1 MVHYGLHADYCGW
14 ETLNGRQ
21 NTEVTVTETKPPTS
35 PTSTSVG
42 AQDDIEL
49 RLGASLVHLPII
61 RSVAASIAM
70 RADFD
75 LDSIADL
82 RLAVDEAC
90 STLITR
96 ALPDSTMTCRFTIDE
111 DQLLF
116 RGTVLSTETEAP
128 STTSFGWR
136 VLTTLADA
144 ASAWTEQHPEN
155 GQRNWIHIELAKRK
169 PAFT

>member
-1 MVHYGLHADYCGW
+1 M
-14 ETLNGRQ
+14 
-21 NTEVTVTETKPPTS
+21 TETQPPTHE
-35 PTSTSVG
+35 VG

-49 RLGASLVHLPII
+49 RLGANLVHLPVI

-75 LDSIADL
+75 LDAIADL

-96 ALPDSTMTCRFTIDE
+96 AEPGSTMVCRFTIDDAE
-111 DQLLF
+111 LRF
-116 RGTVLSTETEAP
+116 SGAVVSSAGEAP
-128 STTSFGWR
+128 STASFGWR
-136 VLTTLADA
+136 VLTTLADS
-144 ASAWTEQHPEN
+144 ASSWIEPGAHN
-155 GQRNWIHIELAKRK
+155 GQRNWVHIELAKRK

>member
-1 MVHYGLHADYCGW
+1 M
-14 ETLNGRQ
+14 
-21 NTEVTVTETKPPTS
+21 TETKPPTS
-35 PTSTSVG
+35 DVG

-96 ALPDSTMTCRFTIDE
+96 AVPGSTMVCRFTVSE
-111 DQLLF
+111 EQLLF
-116 RGTVLSTETEAP
+116 RGAVTSSEPDAP
-128 STTSFGWR
+128 STASFGWR
-136 VLTTLADA
+136 VLTTLADSA
-144 ASAWTEQHPEN
+144 AAWADENAQN

>member
-1 MVHYGLHADYCGW
+1 M
-14 ETLNGRQ
+14 
-21 NTEVTVTETKPPTS
+21 TETKPPS
-35 PTSTSVG
+35 SDVGAHNDVG

-75 LDSIADL
+75 LDAISDL

-96 ALPDSTMTCRFTIDE
+96 AVEGSTMVCRFTISD
-111 DQLLF
+111 DQLRF
-116 RGTVLSTETEAP
+116 RGAVTSGESDAP
-128 STTSFGWR
+128 STASFGWR
-136 VLTTLADA
+136 VLTTLAD
-144 ASAWTEQHPEN
+144 SADAWAEPGTQN

-169 PAFT
+169 PTLT

>member
-1 MVHYGLHADYCGW
+1 M
-14 ETLNGRQ
+14 NGRQ
-21 NTEVTVTETKPPTS
+21 NTEVTVTETKPPMS
-35 PTSTSVG
+35 NVG

-70 RADFD
+70 RVDFD

-96 ALPDSTMTCRFTIDE
+96 ALADSTMTCRFTINE

-116 RGTVLSTETEAP
+116 RGTVTSAEAEAP

-136 VLTTLADA
+136 VLTTLADS
-144 ASAWTEQHPEN
+144 ASAWTEEN
-155 GQRNWIHIELAKRK
+155 SEDGQRNWIHIELAKRK

>member
-1 MVHYGLHADYCGW
+1 M
-14 ETLNGRQ
+14 
-21 NTEVTVTETKPPTS
+21 TETRPPS
-35 PTSTSVG
+35 DDVG
-42 AQDDIEL
+42 AQDDIEV

-75 LDSIADL
+75 LDAIADL

-96 ALPDSTMTCRFTIDE
+96 AVPGSTMVCRFTISETELRFRGAVSSADE
-111 DQLLF
+111 D
-116 RGTVLSTETEAP
+116 AP
-128 STTSFGWR
+128 STGSFGWR
-136 VLTTLADA
+136 VLTTLAD
-144 ASAWTEQHPEN
+144 SANSWVEPGSQN

>member
-1 MVHYGLHADYCGW
+1 MRRY
-14 ETLNGRQ
+14 
-21 NTEVTVTETKPPTS
+21 TEVTVPESMPITQD
-35 PTSTSVG
+35 VG

-49 RLGASLVHLPII
+49 RLGTSLAHLPII
-61 RSVAASIAM
+61 RSVVASIAM

-75 LDSIADL
+75 LDAIADL

-96 ALPDSTMTCRFTIDE
+96 AVPESTMVCRFTISE
-111 DQLLF
+111 SELCFL
-116 RGTVLSTETEAP
+116 GAVVSSEGSAP

-136 VLTTLADA
+136 VLTTLAD
-144 ASAWTEQHPEN
+144 SATSWLEPSPDN

-169 PAFT
+169 PALT

>member
-1 MVHYGLHADYCGW
+1 M
-14 ETLNGRQ
+14 
-21 NTEVTVTETKPPTS
+21 TETKPPTS
-35 PTSTSVG
+35 SIG

-70 RADFD
+70 RVDFD

-96 ALPDSTMTCRFTIDE
+96 AVPGSTMVCRFTISE

-116 RGTVLSTETEAP
+116 RGAVASGETEAP
-128 STTSFGWR
+128 STTSFGWK
-136 VLTTLADA
+136 VLTTLADS
-144 ASAWTEQHPEN
+144 ASAWAEENSQN
-155 GQRNWIHIELAKRK
+155 GQGTWIHIELAKRK

>member
-1 MVHYGLHADYCGW
+1 MSEQLTTLSG

-21 NTEVTVTETKPPTS
+21 HTEVKVTEKEPPS
-35 PTSTSVG
+35 HDVG

-49 RLGASLVHLPII
+49 RLGANLVHLPII

-75 LDSIADL
+75 LDAIADL

-96 ALPDSTMTCRFTIDE
+96 ADPRSTMVCRFTINDSE
-111 DQLLF
+111 LRFSGAVSSSSSD
-116 RGTVLSTETEAP
+116 AP
-128 STTSFGWR
+128 STASFGWR
-136 VLTTLADA
+136 VLTTLADT
-144 ASAWTEQHPEN
+144 ASSWVEQGGNN
-155 GQRNWIHIELAKRK
+155 GQRNWVHIELAKRK

>member
-1 MVHYGLHADYCGW
+1 M
-14 ETLNGRQ
+14 
-21 NTEVTVTETKPPTS
+21 TETRPPS
-35 PTSTSVG
+35 DDVG
-42 AQDDIEL
+42 AQDDIEV

-75 LDSIADL
+75 LDAIADL

-96 ALPDSTMTCRFTIDE
+96 AVPGSTMVCRFTISE
-111 DQLLF
+111 NELRF
-116 RGTVLSTETEAP
+116 RGAVSSADEGPP
-128 STTSFGWR
+128 STGSFGWR
-136 VLTTLADA
+136 VLTTLAD
-144 ASAWTEQHPEN
+144 SANSWVVPGSQN

-169 PAFT
+169 PALT